1 MLAHPKN
8 IESLCCFQGP
18 VAYAHRQRSAALRA
32 KIQATGSLRE
42 IPYPCC
48 GDYGDYLRGFFLILS
63 YPGNLRFHPG
73 NSAVL
78 RRVRVGSDA
87 WISGR
92 AKPPAAGIAGRNLT
106 FLTLIPFLR
115 IPRHCS
121 CRGGVLH
128 SAFFM
133 DERRISKDGLAP
145 NFFGETYR

>member
-1 MLAHPKN
+1 MLVHRRN
-8 IESLCCFQGP
+8 IELLCWSQYP

-42 IPYPCC
+42 IPYPYC

-78 RRVRVGSDA
+78 QRPRVGFDA

-92 AKPPAAGIAGRNLT
+92 DKPPAKGIAAKK
-106 FLTLIPFLR
+106 F
-115 IPRHCS
+115 
-121 CRGGVLH
+121 
-128 SAFFM
+128 
-133 DERRISKDGLAP
+133 
-145 NFFGETYR
+145 